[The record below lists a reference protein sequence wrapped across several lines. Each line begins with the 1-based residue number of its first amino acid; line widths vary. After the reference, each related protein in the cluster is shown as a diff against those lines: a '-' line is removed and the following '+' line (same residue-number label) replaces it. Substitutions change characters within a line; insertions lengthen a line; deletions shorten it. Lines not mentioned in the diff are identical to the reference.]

1 MAKKKIE
8 TFNESGDGPGDGTP
22 MLPAENKTILEV
34 KAPNFRV
41 AEFKIVNEPGVP
53 LVVHKFSEKAKKQMM
68 ATQEEG
74 AAAKGKKNR
83 EPRDF
88 KRDFHGARHIS
99 TEGWDGIH
107 AGAFRAGMI
116 SACKTCG
123 VVMTKAKLAI
133 SILADGRDKD
143 DGTPLVRI
151 YGEPVMDIRPA
162 RNENGTTDLRSRP
175 MYPEWYAILRVR
187 YDADMMSLETVTN
200 LLLRTGLQVGTGE
213 GRPDSKKSAGC
224 GWGTWVPEGK
234 PKEREALIAIGNSI
248 RNGNL

>member
-1 MAKKKIE
+1 MDKKKIE
-8 TFNESGDGPGDGTP
+8 TFNEPGDGPGDGTP
-22 MLPAENKTILEV
+22 MVPSGDKTILTV

-53 LVVHKFSEKAKKQMM
+53 LVIHKFSEKAKKQMM
-68 ATQEEG
+68 ANQKEG

-88 KRDFHGARHIS
+88 DRDFNGARHIS
-99 TEGWDGIH
+99 TQGWDGIS

-133 SILADGRDKD
+133 SILADGRDKE

-151 YGEPVMDIRPA
+151 YGKPVKDVRPA
-162 RNENGTTDLRSRP
+162 RNDNGSCDLRARP
-175 MYPEWYAILRVR
+175 MYNDWHAVLRVR

-200 LLLRTGLQVGTGE
+200 LLYRTGLQVGTGE

-224 GWGTWVPEGK
+224 GWGTWTPEGK
-234 PKEREALIAIGNSI
+234 PKERKALIA
-248 RNGNL
+248 